1 VIGRNLAALRERL
14 GISQA
19 ELAKRANIDQSYIS
33 RMEAGRNDN
42 PSLDTLV
49 KLARAFDMSVAELIA
64 ALDDSPFVSAAAAA

>member
-42 PSLDTLV
+42 PSLETLV
-49 KLARAFDMSVAELIA
+49 KLASAFDMSAAELIA